1 MSKLTKIFKYVEN
14 KGYEMVDNTHEIFTE
29 KGLKVFTIY
38 QDGIELGSI
47 FLNPNNT
54 MYMTKYFLN
63 SDNEVRSKTSLT
75 FKSQEKIIDFFENYG
90 GHCQFKQL

>member
-29 KGLKVFTIY
+29 KGSKVFTIY